1 MAETVTPAAQDDTP
15 PPTSTRRERTGWYFY
30 DWANSAFQT
39 TVITVFLGPFLTSVA
54 KIAAGCELG
63 ASDCT
68 GYVYPLGIKVAA
80 GSYYPYLISL
90 SVLLT
95 VFVLPVI
102 GAIADRSLHK
112 KRLLAGAAFT
122 GAGATMGMLFVT
134 GDRYLLGGALFMV
147 ANISFGAAIVVY
159 NSFLPQLGG
168 PDERDA
174 ISSRGWAL
182 GYLGG
187 GLLLALNL
195 VAVQSFDNGTP
206 ERTLDLAR
214 WSIVSAGL
222 WWAAFTLV
230 PLRWLRE
237 HPTAAALAAGGR
249 GNVLTDG
256 FRQLGRTLREVKAY
270 PLTLFFLLAF
280 LVYNDGIQTV
290 ITLASVY
297 GTEELRLGQSTLI
310 VTILLVQ
317 FLAFGGALG
326 LGALAGRIGAW
337 KTVLL
342 SLVLWTAVIVAA
354 FRLPAEAPLPFMVL
368 GAGIGL
374 VLGGSQALSR
384 SLFSQ
389 LIPAGKEGEYYGF
402 YEISDKGTS
411 WLGPAAFGLVF
422 QLTSSYRVGL
432 VSLLIFFVVGFLL
445 LLAVPMRRAI
455 VAAGNTPPRVL

>member
-15 PPTSTRRERTGWYFY
+15 PPTSTRRERTGWYLY

-39 TVITVFLGPFLTSVA
+39 TVVVVFLGPYLTSVA
-54 KIAAGCELG
+54 KMAAGC
-63 ASDCT
+63 APDADCA
-68 GYVYPLGIKVAA
+68 GYVYPLGIKVAV
-80 GSYYPYLISL
+80 GSYFPFLISA
-90 SVLLT
+90 SVFLT

-102 GAIADRSLHK
+102 GAISDRSLHK

-122 GAGATMGMLFVT
+122 GAFATIGMVFVT

-147 ANISFGAAIVVY
+147 ANIAFGAAIVVY

-168 PDERDA
+168 PDERDG

-195 VAVQSFDNGTP
+195 VVVQSFGDGTP

-214 WSIVSAGL
+214 WSIVSAGV
-222 WWAAFTLV
+222 WWAAFTLF

-237 HPTAAALAAGGR
+237 HPTAAALAAGDR
-249 GNVLTDG
+249 GNVLLDG

-297 GTEELRLGQSTLI
+297 GTEELGLGQSTMI

-326 LGALAGRIGAW
+326 LGGLAARIGAW

-354 FRLPAEAPLPFMVL
+354 FRLPAEAPVPFMVL
-368 GAGIGL
+368 GAAIGL

-455 VAAGNTPPRVL
+455 IAAGNTPPRVL